1 MFQNFR
7 NLHERLDMIKKK
19 LIKNFCFLF
28 VGVTLFCTF
37 NNFLLELIQFF
48 IKKQFK
54 IHYNVDSFQIDK
66 TIFAN
71 ISCDLIENDQKTYL
85 HHLKPLCKTTLQ
97 NEISAFVL
105 TEYAETFLSSV
116 NNLGLIEKAFVSF
129 VSGHYKYL
137 TTVALEATV
146 RFSRDIPVLLYVTPD
161 INDAASMWP
170 VKKFPNLIVFQMP
183 NSILSVYFNKIR
195 AALLSPV
202 LSGFI
207 IESDTLITPH
217 ITRVF
222 SLLSYHSDPLPIL
235 VDHPDVRLP
244 DCTQYNGPK
253 SCINSFSYPAN
264 LRSVEYMHAHMGW
277 NFNAKYF
284 FSSLIINCLNGGDYC
299 DNDEHALNERLW
311 NVSAKNVFC
320 ILDPHYSFVND
331 WKNQT
336 KNLNG
341 LHMVSFMI
349 VHGCKDPEKAKELLN
364 DIESMKKKP
373 WIWYNNEWRNSP
385 DNISINELS
394 CLL

>member
-1 MFQNFR
+1 MVN
-7 NLHERLDMIKKK
+7 MIKKLF
-19 LIKNFCFLF
+19 LIEILCFFF
-28 VGVTLFCTF
+28 VCVTFYCTF
-37 NNFLLELIQFF
+37 NKYFVNFTTFANENQY
-48 IKKQFK
+48 K
-54 IHYNVDSFQIDK
+54 IHNNVDSFQMNK

-85 HHLKPLCKTTLQ
+85 HDLKPLCKSVLR
-97 NEISAFVL
+97 NEITASVL
-105 TEYAETFLSSV
+105 PEYAEIFASSV
-116 NNLGLIEKAFVSF
+116 NNIGLIEKAFVSF

-146 RFSRDIPVLLYVTPD
+146 RFSHNIPVLLYVTPD
-161 INDAASMWP
+161 IHDAAIMWP
-170 VKKFPNLIVFQMP
+170 VNKFPNLIVFQIP

-253 SCINSFSYPAN
+253 SCINSLSYPAE
-264 LRSVEYMHAHMGW
+264 LRSVDYMHAHMGW
-277 NFNAKYF
+277 NLNAKHF
-284 FSSLIINCLNGGDYC
+284 FSLLIMNCLNGGNYC

-320 ILDPHYSFVND
+320 ILDPHYSFVDD
-331 WKNQT
+331 WKNQ
-336 KNLNG
+336 KEKING

-349 VHGCKDPEKAKELLN
+349 VHGCKDPDKAKTLLD
-364 DIESMKKKP
+364 DIESMNKKP
-373 WIWYNNEWRNSP
+373 WIWYNNKWKNSS
-385 DNISINELS
+385 DDISINELN